1 MQKAIII
8 CQIKQE
14 EEIKNI
20 LDTNEFTYNITRN
33 NHELVIL
40 IDIEEYQINLLINI
54 IKSYQIIRLDTKLYI
69 SYREI

>member
-20 LDTNEFTYNITRN
+20 LDTNEFTYNLTRN
-33 NHELVIL
+33 NQELVIL

>member
-20 LDTNEFTYNITRN
+20 LDTNEFIYTLTRN
-33 NHELVIL
+33 DNELVIL

-54 IKSYQIIRLDTKLYI
+54 IKSYQIVRLDTKLYI